1 MGSLFYNLHMVD
13 IFSLL
18 ICTFCFLSNSAY
30 DHSNHS
36 GHFLIL
42 TPIIPIAVSSIIS
55 MSESLAVISFP
66 KRSQDSTGFNFSL
79 IKFNN
84 RFTRTRSRSLL
95 ITLLISLSLPP
106 FRETMLLRSDA
117 HTPAFMLRAS
127 GSECTPEARRSPG
140 VYPPFRTFLIFLGTS
155 SPIFFLC
162 RLRCSL
168 SRMAISC
175 PFLASVFLPLFDF
188 PKVCAR
194 SLPSLGFYFPLL
206 QPSTESPP
214 SALLLY
220 ISLSSLV
227 KSNLTH
233 FLRGA

>member
-1 MGSLFYNLHMVD
+1 MSFFPFILVHLLSEYVYIVFYPVLVTYMGSLFYNLHMVD

-117 HTPAFMLRAS
+117 HTPAFRLRAS

-140 VYPPFRTFLIFLGTS
+140 VYPPFRTFFG
-155 SPIFFLC
+155 FF
-162 RLRCSL
+162 
-168 SRMAISC
+168 
-175 PFLASVFLPLFDF
+175 
-188 PKVCAR
+188 
-194 SLPSLGFYFPLL
+194 
-206 QPSTESPP
+206 
-214 SALLLY
+214 
-220 ISLSSLV
+220 
-227 KSNLTH
+227 
-233 FLRGA
+233 